1 MAIRFSLVCEH
12 FHEFEGWFRSGED
25 FEAQNGRGLVQCA
38 VCGSQSVSKALM
50 APAVSTARAREK
62 MMVAGAAETA
72 AAMMKLRE
80 LAKEAIA
87 SCEDVGDRFA
97 EEARKIHY
105 GEADNRGIK
114 GEADSEEVAELL
126 DEGIAILP
134 VPVFP
139 DDRN

>member
-12 FHEFEGWFRSGED
+12 GHEFEGWFRSGGD
-25 FEAQNGRGLVQCA
+25 FEAQNGRRLVQCA
-38 VCGSQSVSKALM
+38 VCGSQSISKALM

-62 MMVAGAAETA
+62 MLGTGAAETA

-87 SCEDVGDRFA
+87 GCEDVGDRFA

-114 GEADSEEVAELL
+114 GEADLEEVAELL
-126 DEGIAILP
+126 DEGIVILP